1 MLCGGLCLMTMAT
14 SGTAPGNAWA
24 SMVGSWR
31 RGSVPQQSCSSTW
44 EARVKSNTVQ
54 GDQHLGRSPHEIA
67 LAKLSLSH
75 SEANTFTC
83 GSFVICATACHCLAK
98 SPSLPNY
105 IDLSIRSTWRHK
117 FVWNCSN
124 WSWSATS
131 AGNGRWSIPSSHLKQ
146 KPTRRLLSSCL
157 PTYLRCLFYYMFYSC
172 RLVWFFVQVL
182 LYSRT
187 CLCQNFVVT
196 TCNIGY
202 GLTKVWAYCRYAR
215 PLRESKIT
223 PTTRGVGWIMDISKM
238 ELWCAYWLVSYLQS
252 NERAKIHME
261 AAPQKKNKS
270 PSKPNVTSH

>member
-1 MLCGGLCLMTMAT
+1 MFDDDGHIWHSSGECLGINGGKLKKGQCAT
-14 SGTAPGNAWA
+14 AELLVHMRSPCEIKHCPRWPTFGT
-24 SMVGSWR
+24 V
-31 RGSVPQQSCSSTW
+31 STW
-44 EARVKSNTVQ
+44 NRTW
-54 GDQHLGRSPHEIA
+54 
-67 LAKLSLSH
+67 AKLSLSH

-131 AGNGRWSIPSSHLKQ
+131 AGNGRGSIPSSHLKQ

-187 CLCQNFVVT
+187 CLCQNFVVP
-196 TCNIGY
+196 TCDIGY

-215 PLRESKIT
+215 SLRESKIT